1 MVGMHFQLSTVSVI
15 STMQCYWHRELKIG
29 FSPTNDNH
37 LRPKSP
43 IIYTFKKI
51 FLSATTHV
59 DGLLALLP
67 ALREGVGDL
76 PDGPEE
82 VLARERPQLLRLLG
96 ALGDGERE
104 GGRAHRSQPQVTRQV
119 RQQRRQRA
127 QRLLLRQ
134 SKGTS

>member
-1 MVGMHFQLSTVSVI
+1 MGGFHQRGGSPCTLKENISV
-15 STMQCYWHRELKIG
+15 
-29 FSPTNDNH
+29 
-37 LRPKSP
+37 
-43 IIYTFKKI
+43 
-51 FLSATTHV
+51 THV

-96 ALGDGERE
+96 SLGDGERE
-104 GGRAHRSQPQVTRQV
+104 GGRAHRSQPQVPRQV

-134 SKGTS
+134 SKGTSWLFVTTPKGQYLMKIEFNMQVIQGGASA